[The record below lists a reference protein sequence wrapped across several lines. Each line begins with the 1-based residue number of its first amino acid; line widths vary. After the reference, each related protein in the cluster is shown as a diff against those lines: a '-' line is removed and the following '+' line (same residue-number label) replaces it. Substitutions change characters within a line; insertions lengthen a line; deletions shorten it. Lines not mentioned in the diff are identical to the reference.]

1 MLPFS
6 KLNIHKGH
14 IKQHLNGVQLTMQI
28 LTCITIL
35 FHNHQTMTSVTTKI
49 HCAPILMIHVAP
61 DIKCHTYIFLFNIN
75 KYFLLVVEVF
85 KFQKVLGIFID

>member
-1 MLPFS
+1 MVPHNVYTIITGTFLSCFPVFQENRSS

-49 HCAPILMIHVAP
+49 HCAPIVMIHVAP
-61 DIKCHTYIFLFNIN
+61 DIKCHTYIF
-75 KYFLLVVEVF
+75 
-85 KFQKVLGIFID
+85 